1 MSTALVKSEPPPNK
15 LTAYGYTIELFSDY
29 ICIFDP
35 KGTLTKAGSQK
46 LADWV
51 VSEGFK
57 QKPFEVKVFK
67 ASN

>member
-1 MSTALVKSEPPPNK
+1 MSMLTRSEQPPSKLVI
-15 LTAYGYTIELFSDY
+15 YGYTIELYTDY

-35 KGTLTKAGSQK
+35 KGTLTKPGSEK

-67 ASN
+67 AAQ